1 MNSENNNNL
10 VFNSRKDYLMTYV
23 KPKKGYGQHFLKD
36 GNIARKIVNSLD
48 YEKSDNV
55 LEIGPG
61 TGVLTRLLLERN
73 VHLKVVELD
82 QDAVTYLH
90 ESFDNLEDRI
100 LPVDFLKL
108 NLSEVFEGNMLLI
121 GNLPYNISSQIFLH
135 MLRFKTC
142 IPEAVFMIQRE
153 VADRIAASPGSKTY
167 GILSV
172 ILQSFY
178 DIQILFQVSP
188 KVFHPPPKV
197 NSAVIKLIKNDIFQ
211 LPVDETLFFQV
222 VKRAF
227 NQRRKTLRNALKS
240 LIPEKMDTSGDIFS
254 KRAEQLSKEDFCN
267 LTGMLEK
274 PF

>member
-1 MNSENNNNL
+1 
-10 VFNSRKDYLMTYV
+10 MTYV